1 MTMFLENTLGSGGHT
16 NRLIWFAPDPPQGHI
31 LYYNARINSTGNGE
45 VLVPFVTEIYANEL
59 SLRPYTSIDGEYSVE
74 VYKIIHTVCVSVYKH
89 VTACTTHSV
98 LCMWRSILC
107 VHVSLYSFQVQAV
120 TSVGAGN
127 FSVPVLVQRSTDNTN
142 STDVTTTDDGLIV
155 KHVLYA
161 LFPSL
166 AIIVVTLTAIFV
178 VLYYLR

>member
-1 MTMFLENTLGSGGHT
+1 MTMFLEITLGSGGHT
-16 NRLIWFAPDPPQGHI
+16 NRLIWLAPDPPQGHI

-45 VLVPFVTEIYANEL
+45 VLVPFATEIYANKL
-59 SLRPYTSIDGEYSVE
+59 SIQPYTSLDGEYSVE
-74 VYKIIHTVCVSVYKH
+74 VYIHTACVSVYKH

-98 LCMWRSILC
+98 LHSILC
-107 VHVSLYSFQVQAV
+107 LHVSLFCYCQVQAV

-142 STDVTTTDDGLIV
+142 STYVITTDDGLIV
-155 KHVLYA
+155 KHVLSA

-166 AIIVVTLTAIFV
+166 AIIVVTLTA
-178 VLYYLR
+178 VLVILR